1 METSTAESE
10 IFQFLLST
18 AEFLGEMEL
27 FKFSQFSCRA
37 RQTTNLALTTET
49 RTSSQEVDGNSLPFL
64 VISGSADA

>member
-18 AEFLGEMEL
+18 AEFLREMEL
-27 FKFSQFSCRA
+27 FFLQFSCRA